1 MLLIVCRP
9 IVIIIPIMEIM
20 SISKPVSSNARRLF
34 AKRLRQIRQGK
45 GLSQEALADLAGLH
59 RTYVGSVERSERN
72 VSIDNMERLARALE
86 VDIAELLRDESE

>member
-1 MLLIVCRP
+1 
-9 IVIIIPIMEIM
+9 M

-34 AKRLRQIRQGK
+34 AKRLRQIRQMK

-72 VSIDNMERLARALE
+72 VSIDNMECLARALE
-86 VDIAELLRDESE
+86 VDIAELLRDDSE